1 MLNTRKYTA
10 LAVLGVGLAVAAAT
24 PVPAKAYWFGWGGPS
39 YGYAGFHRFGY
50 GCGCPRAY
58 GASTL
63 RVCGVLPA
71 PPILST
77 LRVRRLHPAI
87 SILSAVLRLRRIQ
100 ADVSVLS
107 TGLRLWGV
115 LSEVPI
121 LSGCALLVVGRPHSK
136 TADWP
141 HKRQATSAVTAT
153 ALV

>member
-1 MLNTRKYTA
+1 MRL
-10 LAVLGVGLAVAAAT
+10 
-24 PVPAKAYWFGWGGPS
+24 PS
-39 YGYAGFHRFGY
+39 R
-50 GCGCPRAY
+50 
-58 GASTL
+58 L
-63 RVCGVLPA
+63 RSVLPA
-71 PPILST
+71 LPILSA
-77 LRVRRLHPAI
+77 LCVRRLLPALPI
-87 SILSAVLRLRRIQ
+87 LSALCVCRLLPALPILSALCVCRLLPALPILSAVLRLRRIQ

-115 LSEVPI
+115 LSKVPI

>member
-10 LAVLGVGLAVAAAT
+10 LAVLGVGLAVPFP
-24 PVPAKAYWFGWGGPS
+24 PVRLRMRLPSRLRSVLPALPIL
-39 YGYAGFHRFGY
+39 
-50 GCGCPRAY
+50 
-58 GASTL
+58 STL

-153 ALV
+153 ALVQARR